1 MIPTFPSSP
10 VSVSGIA
17 RVSNIVYPVTIIIMK
32 LSVNPSLQPPS
43 GSRETRVIIKSPTML
58 PAFSISFVSHSI
70 RI

>member
-10 VSVSGIA
+10 VSAAIA
-17 RVSNIVYPVTIIIMK
+17 RVSNIVYPVTIIIIK

-43 GSRETRVIIKSPTML
+43 GSREPRVIIKSATML

-70 RI
+70 QI